1 MNYIFDKCVDLLLW
15 LGPVFNL
22 TYKEINVLIFVIIE
36 PAIFMI
42 MFYIIL
48 KQYLSNEY
56 K

>member
-1 MNYIFDKCVDLLLW
+1 MNYIFDKCVELLLW

-36 PAIFMI
+36 PTIFMI
-42 MFYIIL
+42 MLYIIL

-56 K
+56 N